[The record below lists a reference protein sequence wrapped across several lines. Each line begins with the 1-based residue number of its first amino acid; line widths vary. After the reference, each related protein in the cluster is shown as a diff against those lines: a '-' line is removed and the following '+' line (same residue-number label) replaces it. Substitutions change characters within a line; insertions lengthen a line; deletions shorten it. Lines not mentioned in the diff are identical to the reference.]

1 MRVTVLSPE
10 QAAEYR
16 ERRMARM
23 KHEVRIDALRR
34 EGLRRDF
41 DLAVG
46 RRRTPPIVWL
56 RAVWSYW
63 FSPS

>member
-1 MRVTVLSPE
+1 MRVTILSPA

-16 ERRMARM
+16 ERRMAWIRQQLRL
-23 KHEVRIDALRR
+23 EALRR
-34 EGLRRDF
+34 EGLRRDV

-46 RRRTPPIVWL
+46 RWRASPITWL

-63 FSPS
+63 FRP